1 MCRSGS
7 VGVGRGEGVDTAVV
21 QVTAVVWVQSLAQ
34 EQLPHAIGAAKKER
48 KRNRLLNRNKR
59 SKRQ

>member
-1 MCRSGS
+1 M
-7 VGVGRGEGVDTAVV
+7 DTAVV

-48 KRNRLLNRNKR
+48 EIDFSIEIREAKD
-59 SKRQ
+59 SDEMG